1 MDEYDAY
8 VRGELVG
15 SDYEDLTDD
24 DLLKELVML
33 SLRTAKGLDL
43 KEYRRRTGF
52 DLIKRQEQLISALHR
67 ENLVRISGGRLRLTK
82 NGMLV
87 SNVIIKRLA
96 FGDETVP

>member
-15 SDYEDLTDD
+15 SDYEELTDEV
-24 DLLKELVML
+24 LLEEMVML
-33 SLRTAKGLDL
+33 SLRTSKGLDL

-52 DLIKRQEQLISALHR
+52 DLIKKKEQLISALHR

-87 SNVIIKRLA
+87 SNVIIERLA
-96 FGDETVP
+96 FGD

>member
-1 MDEYDAY
+1 M
-8 VRGELVG
+8 
-15 SDYEDLTDD
+15 
-24 DLLKELVML
+24 VML

-52 DLIKRQEQLISALHR
+52 DLVKKKEQLVSALHR

-87 SNVIIKRLA
+87 SNVIIERLA
-96 FGDETVP
+96 FGD